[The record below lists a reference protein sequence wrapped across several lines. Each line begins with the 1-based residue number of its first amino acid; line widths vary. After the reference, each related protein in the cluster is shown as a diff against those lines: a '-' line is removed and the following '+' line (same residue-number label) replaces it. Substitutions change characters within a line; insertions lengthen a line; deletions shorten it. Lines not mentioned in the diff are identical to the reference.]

1 MARSIVLRRKEAAQY
16 VGSND
21 SVMVCERVE
30 AVETELNRTPR
41 RKLQKARSMMIVRR
55 RVDEMA
61 ENLLFAP

>member
-1 MARSIVLRRKEAAQY
+1 MTLERCNHREAAQY

-41 RKLQKARSMMIVRR
+41 RA
-55 RVDEMA
+55 A
-61 ENLLFAP
+61 EGQIHG